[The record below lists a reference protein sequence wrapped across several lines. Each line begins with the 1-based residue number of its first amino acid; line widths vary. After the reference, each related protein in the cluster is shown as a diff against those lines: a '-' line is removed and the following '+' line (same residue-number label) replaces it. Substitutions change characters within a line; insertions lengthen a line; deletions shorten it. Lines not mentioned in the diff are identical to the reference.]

1 MTMSTVSIEK
11 IVELI
16 DGLSDDD
23 RELLDEKLRHRAEAD
38 WARRADA
45 IRAEAKA
52 KGITQEV
59 IDEAVMRVRNG
70 S

>member
-1 MTMSTVSIEK
+1 MSTASIEK

-23 RELLDEKLRHRAEAD
+23 RELLEEKLRLRAEQN
-38 WARRADA
+38 WQRRAMT

-52 KGITQEV
+52 KGITQDV
-59 IDEAVMRVRNG
+59 IDEAVMRVRYG
-70 S
+70 K